1 MGTSKNALFPRL
13 LRQSRTRNLMY
24 CIYTPVLRAVLSC
37 THEKITIFK
46 GIHMQ
51 LLKRINEITFILL
64 MMVSVSVSAA
74 GGSKLMHMEVDLSNQ
89 TSLQRGAR
97 TFVNYC
103 LSCHSAAYMRYN
115 RMGEDLGISDAVL
128 KTNFMFGTDKV
139 GDTMT
144 VSMRKADSV
153 YYFGVAPPDLSV
165 IARSRGPDWLYTYF
179 KTFYVD
185 ESRPFGVNNLTFKDV
200 GMPHV
205 LWQLQGLQRLVQTDH
220 GEGAHHNP
228 GYEGLELITPGTQ
241 NMEEYDQTVRDLVNF
256 LVYLGEPIKLK
267 RTRIG
272 IWVMLYLFVF
282 LIIAYLLKKEYWR
295 DVH

>member
-1 MGTSKNALFPRL
+1 MPGYKQLVN
-13 LRQSRTRNLMY
+13 NL
-24 CIYTPVLRAVLSC
+24 
-37 THEKITIFK
+37 
-46 GIHMQ
+46 
-51 LLKRINEITFILL
+51 TFIFLITA
-64 MMVSVSVSAA
+64 SVSVSAA
-74 GGSKLMHMEVDLSNQ
+74 GGSKLMHMEVDLSNE

-115 RMGEDLGISDAVL
+115 RMGQDLGISDDVL

-144 VSMRKADSV
+144 ISMRNANAIE
-153 YYFGVAPPDLSV
+153 FFGGVAPPDLSV
-165 IARSRGPDWLYTYF
+165 IARSRGSDWLYTYF

-205 LWQLQGLQRLVQTDH
+205 LWQLQGMQRLAHTKTDD
-220 GEGAHHNP
+220 GKHHSP
-228 GYEGLELITPGTQ
+228 GYEDLELISPGTQ
-241 NMEEYDQTVRDLVNF
+241 SEEEYDRTVRDLVNF
-256 LVYLGEPIKLK
+256 MVYLGEPIKLK
-267 RTRIG
+267 RDKIG
-272 IWVMLYLFVF
+272 VWVMLYLFVF